1 MKKATLCMLLA
12 LGLGGALARP
22 AAAQDS
28 NDTKVYTYVEQMPQL
43 PGGGGQQALV
53 AAVQQRLVLPPN
65 APEGRIFVKFTVGLK
80 GEVRSAEII
89 KSLDAATDAAVLEA
103 LQKLPPLE
111 PGKQNGRVVQVS
123 FTLPITIFSPTHV
136 FEAREVGT
144 RAQFPA
150 PGLYAYLKRN
160 LRVPPVVATEKLHGQ
175 IGVDFVVLPSG
186 KTDQATLTSHL
197 CASCDA
203 EALRLVRSFPAW
215 TPAQQAGKAVT
226 MRQHLD
232 IPMPLP
238 DAQAPYTRPAQLPD
252 ATYLTVPPTL
262 FDGTT
267 AQALGPVLT
276 QTMRYPEAA
285 RREKITGT
293 VQLNFVVDATG
304 IVRDATITQSV
315 CSSCDQAV
323 LDALAALGPLLPGK
337 QDSQAVATQVRV
349 AVPFNPA
356 LAAAAK

>member
-1 MKKATLCMLLA
+1 MNKAILLALA
-12 LGLGGALARP
+12 LGLVGGLTQPALA
-22 AAAQDS
+22 QDE
-28 NDTKVYTYVEQMPQL
+28 TKVYTYVEQMPQL
-43 PGGGGQQALV
+43 PGGGGQQALL

-103 LQKLPPLE
+103 LQKLPLLE

-144 RAQFPA
+144 RAQFSG
-150 PGLYAYLKRN
+150 PGLYTYLKRN
-160 LRVPPVVATEKLHGQ
+160 LRVPAVVATEKLHGQ

-186 KTDQATLTSHL
+186 KTDQVALTSHL

-215 TPAQQAGKAVT
+215 TPAQQANKAVP
-226 MRQHLD
+226 MRQHLE

-238 DAQAPYTRPAQLPD
+238 DPQAPYTRPAQLPD
-252 ATYLTVPPTL
+252 ATYLSVPPTL
-262 FDGTT
+262 LDGTT
-267 AQALGPVLT
+267 APALGPVLA
-276 QTMRYPEAA
+276 QAMRYPEAA

-304 IVRDATITQSV
+304 IVRDPTITQSV

-323 LDALAALGPLLPGK
+323 LDALATLGMLLPGR
-337 QDSQAVATQVRV
+337 QDNQPVATQVRV